1 MRHFLS
7 PHFFVLCQWLSMTPP
22 TYTGTFAA
30 LAQDVLDGSGAEFLL
45 RPPPRLLTV
54 PMATFIVSTGA
65 HLRVS

>member
-1 MRHFLS
+1 
-7 PHFFVLCQWLSMTPP
+7 MTPP